1 MNFVFQ
7 RRLWLSLIGLLL
19 VSGAFAQDVYT
30 SSGSRDNSGS
40 RTKKTEGFDPQRL
53 IVGGGFNLGLADGLF
68 SIGASPIV
76 GYRITDN
83 FAAGVGLGFLYY
95 SFKDYYFYNVN
106 GNDEY
111 YPLRATL
118 YYPSIWTRY
127 VVYRDFFVQ
136 AEGEFDLQ
144 QISEYKLDVNGY
156 PEKQKNSYASPAL
169 LLGAGLRQPVSD
181 RASLVLMAM
190 YDVIQDK
197 YSPYRN
203 RIDFRIGFNVGF

>member
-1 MNFVFQ
+1 MNSAFK
-7 RRLWLSLIGLLL
+7 RGLLL
-19 VSGAFAQDVYT
+19 SLLCLLFAAGAFAQEVYT
-30 SSGSRDNSGS
+30 SSGRRANAAK
-40 RTKKTEGFDPQRL
+40 RNTEQQGFDPQRL
-53 IVGGGFNLGLADGLF
+53 IVGGGFNLGLADGVF

-83 FAAGVGLGFLYY
+83 FSAGVGFGFVYY
-95 SFKDYYFYNVN
+95 SFKDYYLFNVG

-118 YYPSIWTRY
+118 YYPSVWTRY
-127 VVYRDFFVQ
+127 IVYRDLFIQ

-144 QISEYKLDVNGY
+144 QISEYGLDVNGY
-156 PEKQKNSYASPAL
+156 PLKVKSSYSSPAL

-197 YSPYRN
+197 YSPYRS